1 MFVEGRG
8 ERARPAG
15 ATILH
20 ADLDAFYASVEQR
33 DRPSLRGRSVI
44 VGGGV
49 VLAASYEARRFGVRT
64 AMGGRTARQ
73 LCPGVVVVR
82 PRMHAYAEAS
92 RAVFEVF
99 EDTTPFVEGI
109 SIDEAFLDVGGL
121 RRLAGTPRQIADRLR
136 ARVRDE
142 VGLPLTV
149 GVARTKFL
157 AKVASGVAKP
167 DGLLVVEPGA
177 ELDFLHPLPV
187 ARLWGVGVKTEARLA
202 RHGIRTVGEVAR
214 LGRPALVG
222 LLGPAAGNHLH
233 ALAHNH
239 DPRRV
244 EVGRR
249 RRSVGSQRAL
259 FMAPKSRDEIDAVL
273 LGIVDRVA
281 SRMRSGERVAR
292 TVVLRIRFGDFTRIT
307 RSATV
312 PEATDITTPLLH
324 VARRLLD
331 GVWPDAVER
340 GLTLVGISLTNLQ
353 SADAVQL
360 VLPFERRSR
369 AALDRVVDEVRER
382 YGRSALVSATLLGR
396 DGGLEVPRLP
406 D

>member
-1 MFVEGRG
+1 
-8 ERARPAG
+8 
-15 ATILH
+15 
-20 ADLDAFYASVEQR
+20 
-33 DRPSLRGRSVI
+33 
-44 VGGGV
+44 
-49 VLAASYEARRFGVRT
+49 
-64 AMGGRTARQ
+64 
-73 LCPGVVVVR
+73 
-82 PRMHAYAEAS
+82 
-92 RAVFEVF
+92 
-99 EDTTPFVEGI
+99 
-109 SIDEAFLDVGGL
+109 
-121 RRLAGTPRQIADRLR
+121 
-136 ARVRDE
+136 
-142 VGLPLTV
+142 VGLPITV

-187 ARLWGVGVKTEARLA
+187 ARLWGVGAKTEARLA

-233 ALAHNH
+233 ALANNH

-259 FMAPKSRDEIDAVL
+259 GMAPKSRDEIDAVL

-281 SRMRSGERVAR
+281 SRMRSGKRVAR

-312 PEATDITTPLLH
+312 PEATDVTTPLLH

-331 GVWPDAVER
+331 GVWPDAVDR

-369 AALDRVVDEVRER
+369 ADLDRVVDEVRDR
-382 YGRSALVSATLLGR
+382 YGRSSLVSATLLGR
-396 DGGLEVPRLP
+396 DRGLEMPLLP

>member
-1 MFVEGRG
+1 VFVEAQA
-8 ERARPAG
+8 EAG
-15 ATILH
+15 ASILH

-33 DRPSLRGRSVI
+33 DRPALRGRPVI

-64 AMGGRTARQ
+64 AMGGRTARE
-73 LCPGVVVVR
+73 LCPGAVVVP
-82 PRMHAYAEAS
+82 PRMQAYSEAS
-92 RAVFEVF
+92 RAVFDVF
-99 EDTTPFVEGI
+99 NDTTPFVEGI

-121 RRLAGTPRQIADRLR
+121 RRLAGTPFEIARRLR
-136 ARVRDE
+136 SRVRAE

-167 DGLLVVEPGA
+167 DGLLVVEPEA

-187 ARLWGVGVKTEARLA
+187 SRLWGVGVKTEARLA
-202 RHGIRTVGEVAR
+202 RHRIHTVGEVAR
-214 LGRPALVG
+214 LGRAALVG
-222 LLGPAAGNHLH
+222 LLGPAAGNHLY
-233 ALAHNH
+233 ALANNH

-259 FMAPKSRDEIDAVL
+259 GRAPKSRDEIDAVL

-281 SRMRSGERVAR
+281 ARMRSGDRVAR

-312 PEATDITTPLLH
+312 PEATDVTTPLLH
-324 VARRLLD
+324 VSRRLLD
-331 GVWPDAVER
+331 SIWPDAVER
-340 GLTLVGISLTNLQ
+340 GLTLVGISLTNLH

-369 AALDRVVDEVRER
+369 AALDRVVDEVRDR
-382 YGRSALVSATLLGR
+382 YGRTSLVSATLLGR
-396 DGGLEVPRLP
+396 DGGLEMPLLP
-406 D
+406 DEPS